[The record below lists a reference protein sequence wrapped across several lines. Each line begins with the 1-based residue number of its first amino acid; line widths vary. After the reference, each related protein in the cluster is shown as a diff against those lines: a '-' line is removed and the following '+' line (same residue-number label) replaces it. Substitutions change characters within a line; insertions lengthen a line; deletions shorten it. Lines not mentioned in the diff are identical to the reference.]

1 MKNQKLMRSRYNF
14 CSYKIAMVK
23 SKKLLIPFVFVLFII
38 TPFFGW
44 AQDDDWGNVYDVPR
58 LNRPKVEFPLMIFPS
73 TFVVNNFS
81 KNMKS
86 DLSNAYGAEFSFS
99 IFPSNWQPL
108 ALDFRGGMSRIES
121 NSEKHFYIL
130 EERSV
135 KFQSNFNHAL
145 VGLKYVNIESRNLA
159 KFNLSFYAGY
169 GFMRGRTRI
178 DDPDDEGALYNQIFL
193 KDRTFMYGSE
203 LTLEF
208 NLSKDRKN
216 VNYRGQGVFLQ
227 LSAGVY
233 RGGDISYVN
242 VQNLIDEAAYF
253 DDFLNNEYVKAFDD
267 GLDVKRFTPVF
278 TTPLRFTNT
287 KISLVN
293 RF

>member
-1 MKNQKLMRSRYNF
+1 MKNLDRLGYRYNF
-14 CSYKIAMVK
+14 CNNIKAMVI
-23 SKKLLIPFVFVLFII
+23 SKKFLNPICFILFIS

-44 AQDDDWGNVYDVPR
+44 AQDDDWGNVYDYPK

-81 KNMKS
+81 KNMKGN
-86 DLSNAYGAEFSFS
+86 LSNAYGAEFSFS
-99 IFPSNWQPL
+99 IFPSSWQPI
-108 ALDFRGGMSRIES
+108 ALDFRGGMSSIER
-121 NSEKHFYIL
+121 NSEKHVYIL

-145 VGLKYVNIESRNLA
+145 LGLKYVNIESRNWA
-159 KFNLSFYAGY
+159 KFNLGFYAGY

-178 DDPDDEGALYNQIFL
+178 DDPDDEGAIYNVAFL

-208 NLSKDRKN
+208 NLNKDRKN
-216 VNYRGQGVFLQ
+216 VNYKGQGVFLQ
-227 LSAGVY
+227 LSAGIY

-242 VQNLIDEAAYF
+242 VQNLIDEDAYF
-253 DDFLNNEYVKAFDD
+253 DDFFNNEYVKAFDD
-267 GLDVKRFTPVF
+267 GLDIKRFTQVF